1 MKNLKCNLTILT
13 AAAILSVGS
22 TVTAT
27 AADYQ
32 TPADIASSITERTI
46 EDVVKERFNTG
57 KTYGT
62 IAAEAGKLDEF
73 KSKSFI
79 NKEKILN
86 ENVEKGLISQEEAD
100 NIINSIKVRQSVCDG
115 TGNGLG
121 CGYGRGL
128 GFGRGQ
134 GLGFGKG
141 QGAGQGIGFKYRDGS
156 CFYYN

>member
-1 MKNLKCNLTILT
+1 MKNLKSNFTILT
-13 AAAILSVGS
+13 TVAILSIGS
-22 TVTAT
+22 VVTAT

-32 TPADIASSITERTI
+32 TPADIVASITGRTV

-73 KSKSFI
+73 KSESLS

-86 ENVEKGLISQEEAD
+86 ENVEKGLISQQEAD
-100 NIINSIKVRQSVCDG
+100 NIINSIKVCQSVCNG
-115 TGNGLG
+115 TGNRLG
-121 CGYGRGL
+121 CGS

-134 GLGFGKG
+134 GLGQGVGFGKG

-156 CFYYN
+156 CLYYN